1 MTVVETTLYFVR
13 HGESEANAAG
23 RFAGR
28 TDSPLTALGR
38 RQAEAV
44 ADSLA
49 ATRFDRVVSS
59 DLSRAR
65 DTAAAIAR
73 RQGLAVETVEDLREI
88 DMGDAAGR
96 QFEDARQHPD
106 WSPDGFLQWPGGES
120 LDQALARA
128 TAALD
133 RIVRTSPGRTICI
146 VGHGGITRILVSHFL
161 GLLPKLYRH
170 ATGSAN
176 TNITVVRTDGTSY
189 RIESLY
195 EAGHLPQP
203 PSPEERMPE
212 PGVIEDSGPPG
223 AQTEGRS

>member
-1 MTVVETTLYFVR
+1 MTETTLYFVR

-28 TDSPLTALGR
+28 TDSPLTELGR
-38 RQAEAV
+38 RQADIV
-44 ADSLA
+44 AGALSGVS
-49 ATRFDRVVSS
+49 FDRVVSS

-73 RQGLAVETVEDLREI
+73 RQGLTIETFPGLREV
-88 DMGDAAGR
+88 DMGGAAGR
-96 QFEDARQHPD
+96 KFEDARQHPGY
-106 WSPDGFLQWPGGES
+106 SPDGFLRWPGGES
-120 LDQALARA
+120 LDEALARS
-128 TAALD
+128 TAVLD
-133 RIVRTSPGRTICI
+133 RIVAESPGDTICV

-176 TNITVVRTDGTSY
+176 TNITVVRTDGTTY
-189 RIESLY
+189 RVESLY
-195 EAGHLPQP
+195 EAGHLEQP

-212 PGVIEDSGPPG
+212 PGLTDAGDG
-223 AQTEGRS
+223 AI

>member
-1 MTVVETTLYFVR
+1 VTRAETTLYLVR

-28 TDSPLTALGR
+28 TDSPLTRLGR

-44 ADSLA
+44 AEALSGV
-49 ATRFDRVVSS
+49 RFDRVVSS

-73 RQGLAVETVEDLREI
+73 RQGVVLETLPELREI
-88 DMGDAAGR
+88 DMGEAAGKL
-96 QFEDARQHPD
+96 FEDARRHPD
-106 WSPDGFLQWPGGES
+106 WSPDGFLRWPGGES
-120 LDQALARA
+120 LEEALARA

-133 RIVRTSPGRTICI
+133 RIVASGSGRTICI
-146 VGHGGITRILVSHFL
+146 VGHGGLTRILISHFL

-170 ATGSAN
+170 PAGSPN
-176 TNITVVRTDGTSY
+176 TNITVVRSDGATY
-189 RIESLY
+189 RVDSVY
-195 EAGHLPQP
+195 EARHVDLV

-212 PGVIEDSGPPG
+212 PGVTEAGDG
-223 AQTEGRS
+223 AI